1 MTDNSDAMDLEGGIF
16 KQRSVKRSWIH

>member
-1 MTDNSDAMDLEGGIF
+1 MDLEGGIF